1 MDEGKLLTKNQG
13 RIFVIFSLT
22 NRNSFTFNTQLVH
35 KNQVVAKSDVNQFHQ
50 GNDWSRTDLG
60 IHFCI
65 ESNDLFKNDH
75 DKNFNDYRL
84 ISLDSITVRR
94 DPSSDNELPNRKFF
108 ENTLEK
114 ILLSHSINHYKTI
127 SKYLIE
133 TVLIIL
139 LNMIKHK

>member
-1 MDEGKLLTKNQG
+1 MDEGKLVTKNQG
-13 RIFVIFSLT
+13 RTFVIFSLT

-60 IHFCI
+60 IHFSI
-65 ESNDLFKNDH
+65 ESNDLFENDH

-84 ISLDSITVRR
+84 TSLGSITVWR

-114 ILLSHSINHYKTI
+114 ILLSHSINHYKLSQSI
-127 SKYLIE
+127 
-133 TVLIIL
+133 
-139 LNMIKHK
+139 